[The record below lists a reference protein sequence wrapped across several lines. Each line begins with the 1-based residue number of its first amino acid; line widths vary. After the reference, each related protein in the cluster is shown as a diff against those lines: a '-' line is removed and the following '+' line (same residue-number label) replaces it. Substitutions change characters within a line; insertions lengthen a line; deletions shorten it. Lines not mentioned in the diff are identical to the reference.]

1 VARERR
7 EKQILVRKLQGTRT
21 LVRHRLRW
29 EDDIKIY
36 HIETGCEIA
45 YLTRPAEVCEH
56 AYELV
61 YCIFFVCV
69 VNTKY

>member
-1 VARERR
+1 VARKKR
-7 EKQILVRKLQGTRT
+7 EKQTLVRKLQGTRT

-29 EDDIKIY
+29 EDDIKMY

-45 YLTRPAEVCEH
+45 DPTRPAEICVH

-61 YCIFFVCV
+61 YRISFAVYCQH
-69 VNTKY
+69 